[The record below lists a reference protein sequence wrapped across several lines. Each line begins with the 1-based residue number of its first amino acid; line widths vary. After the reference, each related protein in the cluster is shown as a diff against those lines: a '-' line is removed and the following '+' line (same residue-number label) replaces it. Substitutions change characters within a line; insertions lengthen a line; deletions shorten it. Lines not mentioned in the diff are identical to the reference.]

1 MPAFPRD
8 EMEEMVRRWVAAN
21 NQAGRTGDWSKMSA
35 FFTED
40 AIYSWNTSNKWEF
53 VARGRQQIH
62 DWAFDSEMAGLEHWT
77 YPYVRT
83 LIDDQKGEFIGI
95 WRQIAPVKDAD
106 GRPYEIAGTGGS
118 WFRYAGA
125 FQWCWQ
131 RDFFDHAN
139 AGVTFG
145 AMMRADLLQPE
156 MVERMKNGSKQPGW
170 TRRSEFDWYST
181 IADVEVDVEVDV
193 KVDVD

>member
-21 NQAGRTGDWSKMSA
+21 DESGRTGDWSRMSQ

-40 AIYSWNTSNKWEF
+40 AIYSWNTGARWEF

-62 DWAFDSEMAGLEHWT
+62 DWAFGSEMAGLEHWT

-95 WRQIAPVKDAD
+95 WRQLAPVKDPE
-106 GRPYEIAGTGGS
+106 GKPYEIAGTGGS
-118 WFRYAGA
+118 WFRYAGD
-125 FQWCWQ
+125 FKWSWQ

-139 AGVTFG
+139 AGAVFG
-145 AMMRADLLQPE
+145 AMAQNDQLTPKML
-156 MVERMKNGSKQPGW
+156 ERMKKGSKMPGW
-170 TRRSEFDWYST
+170 VRRDEFDWFET
-181 IADVEVDVEVDV
+181 LVDPEG
-193 KVDVD
+193 

>member
-21 NQAGRTGDWSKMSA
+21 DEAGRTGDWSKMSS

-40 AIYSWNTSNKWEF
+40 AIYSWNTGANWEF
-53 VARGRQQIH
+53 VARGRKEIREH
-62 DWAFDSEMAGLEHWT
+62 AFGTEMAGLEKWT

-95 WRQIAPVKDAD
+95 WRQIAPVNDPD
-106 GRPYEIAGTGGS
+106 GKPYEIRGTGGS
-118 WFRYAGA
+118 WFHYAGDLK
-125 FQWCWQ
+125 WDWQ

-139 AGVTFG
+139 AGAVFG
-145 AMMRADLLQPE
+145 AMASHGDLTPTML
-156 MVERMKNGSKQPGW
+156 ERMKKGSKMPGW
-170 TRRSEFDWYST
+170 TRVEEFDWYET
-181 IADVEVDVEVDV
+181 LKDREA
-193 KVDVD
+193 